1 MSPSSGGELRSV
13 SFDPWSRSPDL
24 ERLIA
29 AGYELELTGDGY
41 LLVRNIPYLD
51 EHHSIQRGTVVS
63 KLEMNGDITVNPV
76 NDHVA
81 YFMGTAPHRW
91 NGERL
96 TPLADA
102 NLVLADGRIAQYSM
116 SLKSPTGEPYTDY
129 CSKIEYHVQNIE
141 AEAKQLDSDI
151 TSQTF
156 GTCII
161 NSDDWPFEYSDTAS
175 GRAGI
180 GAINNRLAGQRIA
193 IVGLGGTGSYILDL
207 VAKCPVAEIHLFDGD
222 YFSSHNAFRS
232 PGAASLG
239 EVRIGRF
246 KVERYKE
253 IYANLK
259 RKITPHP
266 YNIDASNASELAPF
280 DFVFLA
286 MEGGTTKL
294 AIVETL
300 ESMDKPFVNASL
312 GVKKSGSG
320 DQLQAKV
327 EVNGSTVD
335 NRDSFRQ
342 TVDFGEIDPDD
353 IYMENIQVVELN
365 SLNATLA
372 VLWWKKW
379 SGVYVRSKPS
389 YWMLID
395 TYLDGLYTD
404 RA

>member
-1 MSPSSGGELRSV
+1 M

-24 ERLIA
+24 KRLIA
-29 AGYELELTGDGY
+29 EGYELELTGDGY
-41 LLVRNIPYLD
+41 LLARNIPYLD
-51 EHHSIQRGTVVS
+51 ENHSIQRGTVVS

-81 YFMGTAPHRW
+81 YFMGSAPHRW

-96 TPLADA
+96 TPLADT
-102 NLVLADGRIAQYSM
+102 NLVLADGRIAPYSM
-116 SLKSPTGEPYTDY
+116 SLKSPTSEPYTDY
-129 CSKIEYHVQNIE
+129 FSKIEYHVQNIE
-141 AEAKQLDSDI
+141 SEAKQLDADV

-161 NSDDWPFEYSDTAS
+161 NSDDWPFEYADTAS

-180 GAINNRLAGQRIA
+180 GAINERLAGQRIA

-207 VAKCPVAEIHLFDGD
+207 VTKCPVAEIHLFDGD
-222 YFSSHNAFRS
+222 RFSSHNAFRS
-232 PGAASLG
+232 PGAASLD

-246 KVERYKE
+246 KVERYAE

-259 RKITPHP
+259 RKIAPHP
-266 YNIDASNASELAPF
+266 YNVDASNASELAPF

-294 AIVETL
+294 AIVEFL
-300 ESMDKPFVNASL
+300 ESIDKPFINASL
-312 GVKKSGSG
+312 GVKKSGNG
-320 DQLQAKV
+320 DQLQAIV

-353 IYMENIQVVELN
+353 IYMENIQVAELN

-379 SGVYVRSKPS
+379 AGVYVSSKPPF
-389 YWMLID
+389 WMLID

-404 RA
+404 RT